1 MPRTS
6 TATEQAP
13 AGWMEALET
22 FVFVLGARNPVWR
35 KIIVRDRHTG
45 QLAEVS
51 LQGEEPAIDPGDEG
65 RTFVVQK
72 GKLYLPDEEVVR
84 HKPQHFR
91 PTTRT
96 P

>member
-13 AGWMEALET
+13 AAGWMEALET
-22 FVFVLGARNPVWR
+22 FVLVLDARNPVWR

-51 LQGEEPAIDPGDEG
+51 LQGEEPPIDPGDDG

-72 GKLYLPDEEVVR
+72 GKLYLQEVVR